1 MQFNIQHSTHYR
13 YSRAVQLGPQLL
25 RFYPRNDGS
34 QRVINFQLT
43 ITPAPAGRDDQLD
56 FEGNR
61 VTQVWF
67 DKETDHFDIEVMM
80 QVETLRHNAFDFML
94 APEAAVL
101 PIKHVEDF
109 IFTQGYLERIEP
121 DDTVT
126 AFANELCVAA
136 SNDTLGF
143 LNSLNEQLFANF
155 KHIHRDTGSPQSPA
169 HTLQSRHGAC
179 RDLTVLF
186 IDCCRSEGIAAR
198 FASGYQ
204 KGDLL
209 SERRHLHAWPEV
221 YLPGAGWRGFDPTHG
236 KAIADTHVVIAAA
249 AHAGET
255 MPVTGSLNGE
265 GATSTLNYSLQIQ
278 VSGE

>member
-1 MQFNIQHSTHYR
+1 MQFNIQHSTHYH
-13 YSRAVQLGPQLL
+13 YSRPVQLGPQLL

-61 VTQVWF
+61 ATQVWF
-67 DKETDHFDIEVMM
+67 DQETDHFDIEVMM

-121 DDTVT
+121 DDSVT

-143 LNSLNEQLFANF
+143 LNALNEQLFANF

-236 KAIADTHVVIAAA
+236 KPIADTHVVIAAA
-249 AHAGET
+249 AHASDT

-278 VSGE
+278 VSG